1 MGNESSVDDLLRNF
15 HLNPI
20 HSQGFRC
27 AQNGCLQVIGGG
39 KVVVISLALALMAP
53 WHSLRAE
60 IDPCALVDEAAL
72 GPLGLTNR
80 TTSKERKQEAL
91 PRPKTGS
98 RTVDTCR
105 SVAAGQELPTL
116 VTVLGRPGKSG
127 RPNPCTVSP
136 RACLV
141 CTPFRAR
148 CSDRR
153 RTGLGSMST
162 AWPQCPMRKRG
173 SAKKSLGSLRQI
185 TQGRPDPRRAA

>member
-1 MGNESSVDDLLRNF
+1 MGNEPSVDVLLRNF

-39 KVVVISLALALMAP
+39 KVVVIGLALALMAP

-60 IDPCALVDEAAL
+60 IDPCALVDEATL

-127 RPNPCTVSP
+127 ETKPLHCVTKSLFGLHTVSCALLRPEEDRAWVYVYRLAAMPDAEARFRQEVSRIVETNHP
-136 RACLV
+136 RS
-141 CTPFRAR
+141 P
-148 CSDRR
+148 
-153 RTGLGSMST
+153 
-162 AWPQCPMRKRG
+162 
-173 SAKKSLGSLRQI
+173 
-185 TQGRPDPRRAA
+185 